1 MENKSNNK
9 LILAYTG
16 NELSTKF
23 LKNDLQDAGINSVIK
38 NETESAR
45 LAGFGSS
52 FFSGCQLFI
61 YEHDVENAK
70 PIITEFLKR

>member
-1 MENKSNNK
+1 MEDSNNK

-16 NELSTKF
+16 TALSTKF
-23 LKNDLQDAGINSVIK
+23 LKNDLEDAGIYSLIK
-38 NETESAR
+38 SETESAR

-52 FFSGCQLFI
+52 NFSGCQLFI
-61 YEHDVENAK
+61 YEVNIDIAK

>member
-1 MENKSNNK
+1 MENKSRNK

-23 LKNDLQDAGINSVIK
+23 LKNDLQDAGINSLIK
-38 NETESAR
+38 SETESAR

-52 FFSGCQLFI
+52 IFSGSQLFI
-61 YEHDVENAK
+61 YELDIDNAK
-70 PIITEFLKR
+70 PIITEFLNK